1 MLREHL
7 DDRKK
12 NHETDIEQE
21 DDSSHKGERII
32 ECLWE

>member
-12 NHETDIEQE
+12 DDKPNVEEE
-21 DDSSHKGERII
+21 DDRSHKGKRVI
-32 ECLWE
+32 E